1 MEHPSLTLTLL
12 LALAPL
18 TATAGLPPTPPPM
31 TPAQRSAVI
40 AELGRQLEDHY
51 VFPDVARRVAAALRD
66 KDAQGGYAK
75 ANDAASFAQAL
86 TADLRASGKDLHL
99 QANFDP
105 EFKPEPT
112 AQETPGDATP
122 DPKEMAFAAR
132 VGYGVQSVRR
142 LPGNVGYLEV
152 HGFGPTEV
160 VGEALS
166 AAMLL
171 VTGTEALI
179 LDLRHNNGG
188 DPATVAHLVSHFFAL
203 GDARHLNSIYSRS
216 DDSTRQFWTSNAVKP
231 RYLKPV
237 YVLTSHETFSG
248 GEECAYD
255 LQTQKR
261 ATLVGE
267 TTGGGANP
275 GDLHALGEG
284 FVAFI
289 PDGRSI
295 NPVTGVN
302 WEHVGVKPD
311 VAVAA
316 DDARKVAYAMI
327 LRELIAKADDP
338 RRKARLEGALADVE
352 HGKVEE

>member
-1 MEHPSLTLTLL
+1 MKSSLLTLALL
-12 LALAPL
+12 LPFVPPAAAADASQKPAPI
-18 TATAGLPPTPPPM
+18 TA
-31 TPAQRSAVI
+31 AQRSAVI
-40 AELGRQLEDHY
+40 AELGRQLQDHY
-51 VFPDVARRVAAALRD
+51 VFPEVAGRVATALRD
-66 KDAQGGYAK
+66 KESRGGYAK
-75 ANDAASFAQAL
+75 ANDTSTFAEAL
-86 TADLRASGKDLHL
+86 TSDLRAIGQDLHL
-99 QANFDP
+99 GANFDP
-105 EFKPEPT
+105 EFKPAPAIEPT
-112 AQETPGDATP
+112 DATP

-132 VGYGVQSVRR
+132 VGFGVQSVQR
-142 LPGNVGYLEV
+142 LPGNVGYIEV

-160 VGEALS
+160 VGEALT

-188 DPATVAHLVSHFFAL
+188 DPATVAHLLSHFFAV

-216 DDSTRQFWTSNAVKP
+216 DDSTRQFWTSNAVMP

-237 YVLTSHETFSG
+237 YVLTSRETFSG

-261 ATLVGE
+261 ATLIGE

-295 NPVTGVN
+295 NPVTGTN
-302 WEHVGVKPD
+302 WERVGVKPD
-311 VAVAA
+311 IAVPAAEARQVAH
-316 DDARKVAYAMI
+316 AMI
-327 LRELIAKADDP
+327 LRGLIAKAEDP
-338 RRKARLEGALADVE
+338 RRKARLQQALADVE
-352 HGKVEE
+352 SGKEEQ

>member
-1 MEHPSLTLTLL
+1 MKPASLTLALL
-12 LALAPL
+12 LPVAPL
-18 TATAGLPPTPPPM
+18 TAAAELPPTPPPM
-31 TPAQRSAVI
+31 TSAQRSAVV
-40 AELGRQLEDHY
+40 AELGRQLQDHY
-51 VFPDVARRVAAALRD
+51 VFPDVAKRVALALRD
-66 KDAQGGYAK
+66 KDAHGGYAK
-75 ANDAASFAQAL
+75 ANDARSFAEAL
-86 TADLRASGKDLHL
+86 TGDLRASGQDLHL

-105 EFKPEPT
+105 DFKPEPPT
-112 AQETPGDATP
+112 APTDATP
-122 DPKEMAFAAR
+122 DPKEMAYAAR
-132 VGYGVQSVRR
+132 VGFGVQSVQR
-142 LPGNVGYLEV
+142 LPGNVGFLEV

-203 GDARHLNSIYSRS
+203 GDARHLNSIYNRS
-216 DDSTRQFWTSNAVKP
+216 DDSTRQYWTSNAVMP

-289 PDGRSI
+289 PDGRAI
-295 NPVTGVN
+295 NPITGTN
-302 WEHVGVKPD
+302 WEHVGVRPD

-316 DDARKVAYAMI
+316 QDARKVAHAMI
-327 LRELIAKADDP
+327 LRDLIAKAEDP

-352 HGKVEE
+352 RGKVED